1 MECEALK
8 MTNHLAL
15 IAKTQTLIAAGDIV
29 GAESALVE
37 LADAE
42 GDGALMVVLEQ
53 LPPKD
58 ILAVI
63 REYDPSKESVVS
75 LLVSPAQFARAV
87 VIEKLYKDLTR
98 THLRGMVNAVI
109 FRDDADPLD
118 FLNAIGD
125 LDGGSEALADYF
137 SDQWSRV
144 EGFAR
149 SGSFE
154 PADEY
159 GKMLS
164 QSALLASAYEKPRVQ
179 QDEIADHDWMEL
191 AWILRYELPDLFI
204 EMLMVLRAKVSAH
217 QAAASEE
224 EDEEDAEDDG
234 KVETGDTDRG
244 KATPTAR
251 ESDEESAI

>member
-1 MECEALK
+1 MECEAL

-15 IAKTQTLIAAGDIV
+15 IEKTQSLIAAGDIV
-29 GAESALVE
+29 GAESALVG

-42 GDGALMVVLEQ
+42 GDAALMVVLAQ

-63 REYDPSKESVVS
+63 REYDNSRESVVS
-75 LLVSPAQFARAV
+75 LLVTPAQFARAV

-109 FRDDADPLD
+109 FREDGDPLE
-118 FLNAIGD
+118 FLTAIGD

-154 PADEY
+154 AADEY

-179 QDEIADHDWMEL
+179 QDEIADQDWMQL

-217 QAAASEE
+217 QAATDEE
-224 EDEEDAEDDG
+224 AEDEAPDDG

-244 KATPTAR
+244 SATPTAR